1 MGLQRFLLLSDVVH
15 WSKIIRR
22 PEPVW
27 PRLSYAKSK
36 IQTGLFGAAKW
47 RTETKQTPS
56 PKTKIHPNTLLSY
69 KSKTHVKPQI
79 QDQHNGFWI
88 FGARIGDWAPPH
100 VLSPRGPSCLLEIG
114 VIFWR
119 SQFSCLP
126 TKTGT
131 HFPAQHGSRRLL
143 AVYAKGHAI
152 SERYPHHQNWI
163 KKTTRT
169 TATSNNH
176 DHNHNHNHGHQQQ
189 QRQRR
194 LMHELQ
200 NVFVVSQVPA
210 ERAQILAEVATKM
223 QKHSQASKKCP
234 MTHCHSGQML
244 FVCLTLSFLSTI
256 KLVVSFHGPRFVSFP
271 RFPTSTQARI
281 TIHHIEIKERLSH
294 CSPIIQLVT

>member
-1 MGLQRFLLLSDVVH
+1 MFAYKNWHPFSSPTWKSEAACRLCQR
-15 WSKIIRR
+15 
-22 PEPVW
+22 
-27 PRLSYAKSK
+27 PRNFRAV
-36 IQTGLFGAAKW
+36 
-47 RTETKQTPS
+47 P
-56 PKTKIHPNTLLSY
+56 
-69 KSKTHVKPQI
+69 
-79 QDQHNGFWI
+79 
-88 FGARIGDWAPPH
+88 APPK
-100 VLSPRGPSCLLEIG
+100 LD
-114 VIFWR
+114 
-119 SQFSCLP
+119 
-126 TKTGT
+126 
-131 HFPAQHGSRRLL
+131 
-143 AVYAKGHAI
+143 
-152 SERYPHHQNWI
+152 

-256 KLVVSFHGPRFVSFP
+256 KLVVSFMDHGLFPSPVSPLPLKRGSQFITSKSRKDCRIAARSSNSWPSGRDMKRQGFCSISSKPKSKISWRFS
-271 RFPTSTQARI
+271 
-281 TIHHIEIKERLSH
+281 
-294 CSPIIQLVT
+294 IINI

>member
-1 MGLQRFLLLSDVVH
+1 MFAYKNWHPFSSPTWKSEAACRLCQR
-15 WSKIIRR
+15 
-22 PEPVW
+22 
-27 PRLSYAKSK
+27 PRNFRAV
-36 IQTGLFGAAKW
+36 
-47 RTETKQTPS
+47 P
-56 PKTKIHPNTLLSY
+56 
-69 KSKTHVKPQI
+69 
-79 QDQHNGFWI
+79 
-88 FGARIGDWAPPH
+88 APPK
-100 VLSPRGPSCLLEIG
+100 LD
-114 VIFWR
+114 
-119 SQFSCLP
+119 
-126 TKTGT
+126 
-131 HFPAQHGSRRLL
+131 
-143 AVYAKGHAI
+143 
-152 SERYPHHQNWI
+152 

-176 DHNHNHNHGHQQQ
+176 DHNHNHNHRHQQQ